1 MSVTELLPFLILDLD
16 LQLYLPLCLQI
27 ANANKHQQNT
37 IKNLLITSS
46 T

>member
-37 IKNLLITSS
+37 KKILLIISS